1 MKKVYVI
8 FAAVAVLSL
17 SACGWTTKSLGL
29 AKTGP
34 DETLVQTNRPLIL
47 PPEYETRPLKN
58 LVKAESE
65 DENADSESDETEDYN
80 E

>member
-1 MKKVYVI
+1 MKKIYVI
-8 FAAVAVLSL
+8 LAVVALLSTT
-17 SACGWTTKSLGL
+17 ACGWTKETLGM

-47 PPEYETRPLKN
+47 PPEYDARPNKVLIKSQDN
-58 LVKAESE
+58 DEDDGSASE
-65 DENADSESDETEDYN
+65 N